1 MAIVRPKSQF
11 NGVTEA
17 KSYLGRRRTV
27 LETTLTVDHI
37 QLR

>member
-1 MAIVRPKSQF
+1 MATVRLKSQF
-11 NGVTEA
+11 NGFTEA
-17 KSYLGRRRTV
+17 KSYLSRRRTV